1 MIGKHFSAIQKV
13 GQEIIRIDP
22 KYYRPTEVE
31 TLLGDPRK
39 AKKILNWKPKISFNE
54 LVNEMIIKD
63 YQDQLKKISL
73 K

>member
-1 MIGKHFSAIQKV
+1 MNEKGIDLKTGKT
-13 GQEIIRIDP
+13 IISVDK
-22 KYYRPTEVE
+22 KYFRPTEVE